1 MSAMIRP
8 KGLGGPPT
16 DTYHCEYCGADFPY
30 GSDHS
35 PDDCIAHLRAQLLA
49 ARAEALEEEANAT
62 SDLLNAL
69 AEDCEKA
76 IAAHRIS
83 AFHEFPQT
91 CGGCHWWAGFAGAL
105 TEIRFRRQNPEQVM
119 HPAIAALRAK
129 GGGK

>member
-1 MSAMIRP
+1 MSETSGSGMRCRHGNDP
-8 KGLGGPPT
+8 F
-16 DTYHCEYCGADFPY
+16 CCGICRNEEIE
-30 GSDHS
+30 S
-35 PDDCIAHLRAQLLA
+35 LRAQLLA